1 MTSYVVFKLLKPV
14 IQCIYKINENIT
26 KKLYTFYKN
35 NTTFIQKNIITPDI
49 QTCTVMSIDKKEEGG
64 EFTVTRRD
72 FLKIAGVAV
81 VAAGAAYAVAAAE
94 GKFKFTLLS
103 TQTNDEQL
111 QPGYLYSYVPTMCG
125 ICSSV
130 CDALVNIEQNGS
142 YIRATEIDG
151 NPISTL
157 NYGKLC
163 ARGRSGTMIT
173 YNKDRI
179 KSPLIRTGPKGTWS
193 FKEATWDEAISY
205 IKGKMQEMNVQ
216 PWEMVLGGGAIPC
229 ANYRPE
235 FIPFTFGSQIPNIAG
250 SPMQPCLFGEQLGLN
265 LTIGTFDA
273 HGTDLVDDFEYSPV
287 IVIWGNN
294 GNPAGVFVNK
304 GSRLGKGLANDAYL
318 IVIDPR
324 ASESASK
331 ADMWLP
337 VKPGSDLAI
346 AMGLINYIISNNYYD
361 EEFVRY
367 YTNSPF
373 LAYEEEGVIVPYT
386 STYDD
391 GTVKAFK
398 VYDEISG
405 QVVDVAPYTNTNAY
419 SVDGKQIR
427 PALNVSNLYT
437 ADGKQLGTMFDFL
450 SSRVSSFSTSYVSGI
465 AGISSALL
473 EQFYNKVSTVRPVEI
488 ASGLK
493 GGQGS
498 YSTQWRRALSIIM
511 ALKGSIDVRGGWVYS
526 GTWRDSAYELYQA
539 YNSAISSGISKPG
552 ILIQRP
558 EVLSSVPVLK
568 LPGQMMLYVAIAM
581 AYNNPSFW
589 QHGHPAVVSA
599 YNSTLTSQGLKP
611 AAIYSLFPDTG
622 IYQAVNS
629 EVQWNNQPYKIKMVM
644 TCCVN
649 PAKDMQESE
658 WKNVLNNTFVVM
670 IDVLPTDTAL
680 YADVILPDS
689 TYIERDEPITDRG
702 ATTDSGY
709 RKRWQ
714 AVPRVYPNSIPEL
727 DLFVLLSYELGFFEQ
742 YVTAMANASGLPAN
756 QLVSEMMKE
765 MQPFLNHLNSTGT
778 YPAWGEFVGKAFND
792 VQSSMIASKLNTT
805 PSQVMNQLESQ
816 GVITVNT
823 WDDYVSNKMRVPWDI
838 PVGLPTGR
846 IEVFSSILYYYAVK
860 NFGYDKTWDPL
871 LQYVPPDW
879 NAGYAVS
886 PGKYQQPQSPYNEPT
901 FEPTP
906 PEFFYIEYKVPQV
919 AYIYTADIPVLYAL
933 TSNSYHKNV
942 LQYIWMNRESAQGMG
957 LNEGDWIV
965 LTSNLN
971 GAQIAARVHLTEL
984 IRPDT
989 VGVPMAWG
997 QSNPAQSYSIKSLG
1011 SFGNKAVTEMWSH
1024 SYDPL
1029 TGHRMSEQFTVMVR
1043 KATPSEV
1050 SAFTTAAE
1058 SVTELPSQQNIAP
1071 NYTNSTDEEG

>member
-1 MTSYVVFKLLKPV
+1 MSTD
-14 IQCIYKINENIT
+14 
-26 KKLYTFYKN
+26 KN
-35 NTTFIQKNIITPDI
+35 D
-49 QTCTVMSIDKKEEGG
+49 GG
-64 EFTVTRRD
+64 NFTVSRRD
-72 FLKIAGVAV
+72 FLKIAGAAA
-81 VAAGAAYAVAAAE
+81 VAAGAAYAVAASE
-94 GKFKFTLLS
+94 GKFKFTIFS
-103 TQTNDEQL
+103 TQVNDEQL
-111 QPGYLYSYVPTMCG
+111 QPGYTYSYVPTMCG

-130 CDALVNIEQNGS
+130 CDALVNIEQKGG
-142 YIRATEIDG
+142 YVRATEIDG
-151 NPISTL
+151 NPLSTL

-179 KSPLIRTGPKGTWS
+179 KTPLIRTGPKGTWA

-205 IKGKMQEMNVQ
+205 IKQKMQELNVQ

-250 SPMQPCLFGEQLGLN
+250 SPMQPCLFGEQLGVN

-273 HGTDLVDDFEYSPV
+273 HGLDLVDDFEYSPV

-346 AMGLINYIISNNYYD
+346 AMGLINYIIKNAYYND
-361 EEFVRY
+361 EFVRY
-367 YTNSPF
+367 YTNSSF
-373 LAYEEEGVIVPYT
+373 LAYEENGMIIPYT
-386 STYDD
+386 SEYDD
-391 GTVKAFK
+391 GTVKSFK

-405 QVVDVAPYTNTNAY
+405 QIVDVPPYTNTNAY
-419 SVDGKQIR
+419 SVDGDRIR
-427 PALNVSNLYT
+427 PALNVSGLQT
-437 ADGKQLGTMFDFL
+437 ADGKNLNTMFGFL
-450 SSRVSSFSTSYVSGI
+450 AGRVSGFNIDYVTGI
-465 AGISSALL
+465 AGISSSLL
-473 EQFYNKVSTVRPVEI
+473 EQFYNKVSTVNPVEI

-493 GGQGS
+493 GAQGS
-498 YSTQWRRALSIIM
+498 YSTQWRRAIGIIM

-526 GTWRDSAYELYQA
+526 GAWRDSAYKLYQA
-539 YNSAISSGISKPG
+539 YNSVINSGAAKPG

-558 EVLSSVPVLK
+558 EVLSAVPVLN
-568 LPGQMMLYVAIAM
+568 LPGQMMLYVAIVM
-581 AYNNPSFW
+581 AFNNPDFW
-589 QHGHPAVVSA
+589 QHRHPAVVSA

-622 IYQAVNS
+622 IYEAVNNK
-629 EVQWNNQPYKIKMVM
+629 VQWNNQPYNIKMVM

-658 WKNVLNNTFVVM
+658 WKHVLDNTFVVM
-670 IDVLPTDTAL
+670 IDLLPTDTAL
-680 YADVILPDS
+680 YADVILPDAS
-689 TYIERDEPITDRG
+689 YIERDEPITDRG

-714 AVPRVYPNSIPEL
+714 AVPRVYPYSIPEL
-727 DLFVLLSYELGFFEQ
+727 DLFVLLSYELGFFDQ
-742 YVTAMANASGLPAN
+742 YVTAMANALGLPAD
-756 QLVSEMMKE
+756 QLVSAMKKE
-765 MQPFLNHLNSTGT
+765 MQPFLSQLNSTGA
-778 YPAWGEFVGKAFND
+778 YPVWGEFVGKAFND
-792 VQSSMIASKLNTT
+792 VQSRTIASKLNIT
-805 PSQVMNQLESQ
+805 PEQVMNQLKSQ

-823 WDDYVSNKMRVPWDI
+823 WDNYVANNMRVPWDI
-838 PVGLPTGR
+838 PAGLPTGR

-860 NFGYDKTWDPL
+860 NFGYDITWDPL

-879 NAGYAVS
+879 NAGYAAS
-886 PGKYQQPQSPYNEPT
+886 PGIYQPATPPYNDPA
-901 FEPTP
+901 FEPSP
-906 PEFFYIEYKVPQV
+906 PEFFYIEYKVPQI

-942 LQYIWMNRESAQGMG
+942 LQYIWMNSKVAQGMG

-965 LTSNLN
+965 LTSKLTN
-971 GAQIAARVHLTEL
+971 AQIAARVHLTEL

-997 QSNPAQSYSIKSLG
+997 QSNPAQTYSIGSLG
-1011 SFGNKAVTEMWSH
+1011 SFGNKAVTNMWTK

-1029 TGHRMSEQFTVMVR
+1029 TGHRMSEQYTVVVR
-1043 KATPSEV
+1043 KATPSEI
-1050 SAFTTAAE
+1050 SAFTAAAE
-1058 SVTELPSQQNIAP
+1058 SATKLPSQQDIEP
-1071 NYTNSTDEEG
+1071 SYTNSTGEEA